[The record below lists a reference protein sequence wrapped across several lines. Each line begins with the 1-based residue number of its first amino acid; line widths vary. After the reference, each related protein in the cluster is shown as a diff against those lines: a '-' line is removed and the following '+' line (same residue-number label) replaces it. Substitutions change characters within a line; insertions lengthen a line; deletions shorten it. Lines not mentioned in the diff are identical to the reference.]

1 MNTRPTSA
9 ASLQFVRATVVA
21 MVLSTAATADQPGA
35 CCWQDADGTWTCAY
49 ISDDD
54 CLDGGGTWA
63 GGGVP
68 CDAIDCPPLGDV
80 VGACC
85 HLTDDFGLLC
95 AEVNYLDCQAVGG
108 TYWGDN
114 VPCSDPVLGTCGP
127 CVYSYGAQCAG
138 KPQYQD
144 AAYANFLGA
153 IAVQTAS
160 AQISGG
166 QVLTVYDLSMVNA
179 SPAGTLLN
187 APRYSHPS
195 WNATNLGSIFGLAL
209 DGDGNVYVSASRTW
223 HPSQTSGPAGWGAV
237 YSIDAVTSAVSVFA
251 LLPNASTES
260 LGSITFDCDHQQF
273 FVSNF
278 GDGKIYR
285 LDMAGNIL
293 DTYDHGTPWNG
304 SAGPV
309 GVWDRPWA
317 VEVHHERLFYSMWNE
332 DMFTGSVSVYNSI
345 WSVPLDAVG
354 KPIATDA
361 RLEIVLPP
369 FMSDKSSPVSD
380 IRFSPNKGGSM
391 FLAERTQQG
400 YYHMTLDQAR
410 ILEYAC
416 ADGDHPSSAGHWVET
431 ATSWVPG
438 PGGPVGTTSRHA
450 TGGVDVTMDWVWA
463 GCDDMYYPATHVD
476 EIGGL
481 QGIPVSTGGGI
492 PESILVDYQGD
503 LLNVDWPYL
512 GDVVYADNVECPLVQ
527 VLSVDCLTMFPP
539 YNRRQVRIGVT
550 NRDAATAIAG
560 ISLDVPSGMT
570 ITPGSFSVPIAPLGL
585 DIFQTEL
592 VGGYPGGSACIDVL
606 VEFVSGDICGH
617 RVCIESL
624 NTCGWT
630 IGDFDFDEVVGI
642 DDLMSLIGNWAEVCD
657 GVDQDCNFHD
667 IDDSGVIDMGD
678 LLILLD
684 NWTV

>member
-1 MNTRPTSA
+1 MNIRPTRA
-9 ASLQFVRATVVA
+9 ASLQYVLTTLVV
-21 MVLSTAATADQPGA
+21 MILSTAATADQPGA
-35 CCWQDADGTWTCAY
+35 CCWEDVNGTWTCAY

-54 CLDGGGTWA
+54 CLAIGGTW
-63 GGGVP
+63 GGGGIP
-68 CDAIDCPPLGDV
+68 CDAIDCPPLGEV

-85 HLTDDFGLLC
+85 YITEGYGLYC
-95 AEVNYLDCQAVGG
+95 AEINYLDCMANSG

-114 VPCSDPVLGTCGP
+114 VVCNDPSVELCGP
-127 CVYSYGAQCAG
+127 CVYSYGALCAG

-144 AAYANFLGA
+144 AAYTNFLGA

-160 AQISGG
+160 PQISGG

-223 HPSQTSGPAGWGAV
+223 NSSLTSGPAGWGAV
-237 YSIDAVTSAVSVFA
+237 YSIDTVTSAVSVFA
-251 LLPNASTES
+251 VLPNASTEG

-285 LDMAGNIL
+285 LDMAGAIL
-293 DTYDHGTPWNG
+293 DTYDHGIPWDG

-309 GVWDRPWA
+309 GVGDRPWA

-332 DMFTGSVSVYNSI
+332 DMFNGNASVDNTI
-345 WSVPLDAVG
+345 WSVPLDAAG
-354 KPIATDA
+354 KPIVSDA
-361 RLEIVLPP
+361 RLEIILPQ
-369 FMSDKSSPVSD
+369 FLSDKSSPVSD

-391 FLAERTQQG
+391 FLAERTQNG
-400 YYHMTLDQAR
+400 YYDLTLDQAR

-416 ADGDHPSSAGHWVET
+416 AVGDHPSSAGLWVET
-431 ATSWVPG
+431 TTNWVLG
-438 PGGPVGTTSRHA
+438 PGGTARHA
-450 TGGVDVTMDWVWA
+450 TGGVDVTMDRVWA
-463 GCDDMYYPATHVD
+463 GCDDMRYSAAQVD

-481 QGIPVSTGGGI
+481 QGIPINTGGGI
-492 PESILVDYQGD
+492 PQSILVDYQGD
-503 LLNVDWPYL
+503 LSNVDWPFL
-512 GDVVYADNVECPLVQ
+512 GDVVYADEVDCPLVQ
-527 VLSVDCLTMFPP
+527 IMSVNCLTMFPP
-539 YNRRQVRIGVT
+539 YNKRLVRIAVT

-570 ITPGSFSVPIAPLGL
+570 ITPGSFSIPIAPLGV

-592 VGGYPGGSACIDVL
+592 VGGYPGGSVCIDVL
-606 VEFVSGDICGH
+606 VEFVSGDICGQ

-624 NTCGWT
+624 NTCGW
-630 IGDFDFDEVVGI
+630 IRGDFDFDAMVGV
-642 DDLMSLIGNWAEVCD
+642 DDLMSLIGRWAEVCD

-667 IDDSGVIDMGD
+667 IDDSGLIDMGD
-678 LLILLD
+678 LLMLLD